1 MKQTFLLFEL
11 YHKIEAER
19 VMEVFKHFP
28 YLFCCDTHKMR
39 LFMAQFRK
47 YRFTQDQIIN
57 VCAHSGGLLACKVSN
72 LTGLFDYMK
81 LSHKIKA
88 SEVIRILDTYPEFA
102 LQNRHASTLLLRKL
116 RMIRR
121 HSPSRNDT
129 YIRNL
134 IRRHPDLFLKSFASM
149 EAKIFYITRTLNR
162 QLYNEKCFPLILHF
176 NYSTHIWPRCELLN
190 QTGNKHFD
198 LEGALLGTDEEFC

>member
-1 MKQTFLLFEL
+1 
-11 YHKIEAER
+11 
-19 VMEVFKHFP
+19 
-28 YLFCCDTHKMR
+28 
-39 LFMAQFRK
+39 
-47 YRFTQDQIIN
+47 
-57 VCAHSGGLLACKVSN
+57 
-72 LTGLFDYMK
+72 MK
-81 LSHKIKA
+81 LTHKIKA

-149 EAKIFYITRTLNR
+149 EAKVFYITRTLNR
-162 QLYNEKCFPLILHF
+162 
-176 NYSTHIWPRCELLN
+176 
-190 QTGNKHFD
+190 
-198 LEGALLGTDEEFC
+198 